1 MKIYTINNKHSD
13 CDGHFTITAEDIG
26 LSSKGHTH
34 TVEQIPLISAWFQTN
49 KAKANHTHS
58 ALPTIKIENKNYNN
72 DIEFK
77 NYNNDIEFVSGSNIN
92 ITTSASGIV
101 INQELDTE
109 STKPIKAIENANN
122 DELPMTVNI
131 NNDVMEESNSINF
144 GGSF

>member
-49 KAKANHTHS
+49 KARANHTHS

-72 DIEFK
+72 DIEF
-77 NYNNDIEFVSGSNIN
+77 VSGSNIN
-92 ITTSASGIV
+92 ITTSASVIE

>member
-49 KAKANHTHS
+49 KARANHTHS
-58 ALPTIKIENKNYNN
+58 ALPTIKIENN
-72 DIEFK
+72 

-92 ITTSASGIV
+92 ITTSALGIV

-109 STKPIKAIENANN
+109 STTPIKAIENANN

-131 NNDVMEESNSINF
+131 NNNVMKESNSINF

>member
-58 ALPTIKIENKNYNN
+58 ALPTIKIENNNY
-72 DIEFK
+72 D
-77 NYNNDIEFVSGSNIN
+77 NDIEFVSGSNTT

-101 INQELDTE
+101 INQVQDT
-109 STKPIKAIENANN
+109 SASPIKAIENVNTGELAMTINISNN
-122 DELPMTVNI
+122 
-131 NNDVMEESNSINF
+131 VMSESNSINF
-144 GGSF
+144 GGNF

>member
-26 LSSKGHTH
+26 LSSEGHTH
-34 TVEQIPLISAWFQTN
+34 TVEQMPFISAWFKN
-49 KAKANHTHS
+49 YKAEANHTHS
-58 ALPTIKIENKNYNN
+58 ALPTIKIENTNYSN
-72 DIEFK
+72 IEF
-77 NYNNDIEFVSGSNIN
+77 ISGSNTT

-101 INQELDTE
+101 INQVQDT
-109 STKPIKAIENANN
+109 SASPIKAIENVNN

-131 NNDVMEESNSINF
+131 SNNVMSESNSINF